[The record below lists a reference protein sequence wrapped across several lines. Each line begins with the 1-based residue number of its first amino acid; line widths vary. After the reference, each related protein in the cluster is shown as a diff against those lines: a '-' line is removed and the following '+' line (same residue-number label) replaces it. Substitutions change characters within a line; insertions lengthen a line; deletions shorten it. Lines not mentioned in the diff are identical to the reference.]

1 MRFMIIR
8 KAGENTERGD
18 RPSQALLDAMMAYH
32 DDLAKKGVLV
42 DGAGLRPSSQG
53 ARIRIDGPGGQP
65 PLVTDGPFAETKELV
80 AGFTIINA
88 GSLEEAKALVRNW
101 PPEDGPVELEIRPLY
116 EAEDFAPGGDLA
128 PYDSAGA

>member
-8 KAGENTERGD
+8 KAAANTEAGE
-18 RPSQALLDAMMAYH
+18 RPSQALMDAMMAYH
-32 DDLAKKGVLV
+32 NDLAARGVLV

-53 ARIRIDGPGGQP
+53 ARVSIDGPGGRP
-65 PLVTDGPFAETKELV
+65 PVVTDGPFAETKELL
-80 AGFTIINA
+80 AGYSIINVA
-88 GSLEEAKALVRNW
+88 SLEEAKEIVKRW

-128 PYDSAGA
+128 PL